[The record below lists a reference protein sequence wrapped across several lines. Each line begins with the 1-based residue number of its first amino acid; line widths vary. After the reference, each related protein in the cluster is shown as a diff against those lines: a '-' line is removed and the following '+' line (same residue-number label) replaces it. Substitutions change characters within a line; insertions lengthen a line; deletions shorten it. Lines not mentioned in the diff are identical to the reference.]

1 MADDQVI
8 SNILGVEGTG
18 KNPLSS
24 AQGPGQFIDSTWVD
38 IVKRIRPD
46 LTAGHSNQE
55 ILGWRTRP
63 PAADP
68 TLPQDMTA
76 QYAQE
81 NQAALASKGL
91 PVTPGTTYLSHFLG
105 PGGAQKILTAD
116 PGADAAGI
124 LGNTVISA
132 NPFLRGMNAGQ
143 VAQWAEG
150 KMQGAPL
157 PSQTIGS
164 APSIAQPQ
172 TAPQLPAL
180 GAPQQPQQQLAGGFA
195 GSGVGAPA
203 QQQTQMPPAQMQ
215 QLQNILPQI
224 QMAMAQRPQVNMQ
237 PLQNYLQG
245 LPGPLGLPAQFK
257 SLY

>member
-1 MADDQVI
+1 MADDLVG
-8 SNILGVEGTG
+8 NILGIEGTG

-38 IVKRIRPD
+38 IVKRSRPD
-46 LTAGHSNQE
+46 LAAGHSNQE
-55 ILGWRTRP
+55 ILGWRTQP
-63 PAADP
+63 PASDP
-68 TLPQDMTA
+68 HLPQEMTG

-91 PVTPGTTYLSHFLG
+91 PVTPGTTYLAHFLG

-116 PGADAAGI
+116 PGASASGV

-132 NPFLRGMNAGQ
+132 NPFLRNMTADQ
-143 VAQWAEG
+143 VRQWAEG

-157 PSQTIGS
+157 PSQTIGA
-164 APSIAQPQ
+164 APQVAQPQ
-172 TAPQLPAL
+172 AAAQPPML
-180 GAPQQPQQQLAGGFA
+180 GAPQQPQQQQQALPGGF
-195 GSGVGAPA
+195 SGGGIAQAQAP
-203 QQQTQMPPAQMQ
+203 QQQQPQLQPQQFQ
-215 QLQNILPQI
+215 QLQQL
-224 QMAMAQRPQVNMQ
+224 AMAQRPKVNMQ
-237 PLQNYLQG
+237 SLQDYLQR